1 MGIVPIEGPP
11 TQTKWLQTY
20 PIPSH
25 PYEAQFIQMFCLK
38 EGERV
43 RRYVLYKNPEI
54 SPELLALSLAL
65 FLSFSLPPSFGY
77 GLHSTFNCVQL
88 CC

>member
-1 MGIVPIEGPP
+1 MGIVPTEGPP
-11 TQTKWLQTY
+11 DPDKMTADLSH
-20 PIPSH
+20 PH

-54 SPELLALSLAL
+54 SPDLLALSLAL
-65 FLSFSLPPSFGY
+65 FLSLSSF
-77 GLHSTFNCVQL
+77 LWLWATQHF
-88 CC
+88 